1 MLGRLS
7 WLGMQTSLSGGA
19 NACQEKTQEIT
30 LPNLLSGA
38 TYCSGKVQQ
47 GWNKLSNISKSL
59 NESSHPVEEHCT

>member
-47 GWNKLSNISKSL
+47 G
-59 NESSHPVEEHCT
+59 